1 MEIKE
6 EESLSQ
12 EDITY
17 NVLLNVKN
25 NLVDLVNKQSQ
36 DDFLTFVRA
45 MAPTLVSDWKM
56 GRHIELISDKLQQV
70 VEGKIKRLMVF
81 LPPRSSK
88 SVICS

>member
-17 NVLLNVKN
+17 NILRNIKN
-25 NLVDLVNKQSQ
+25 SLGDLVNNQSK

-56 GRHIELISDKLQQV
+56 GRHIEVISEKLRQSH
-70 VEGKIKRLMVF
+70 L
-81 LPPRSSK
+81 LSS
-88 SVICS
+88 V

>member
-1 MEIKE
+1 MELD
-6 EESLSQ
+6 SLPSDNNE

-17 NVLLNVKN
+17 NVLLNINN
-25 NLVDLVNKQSQ
+25 NLKDIVNKQCQ

-45 MAPTLVSDWKM
+45 MAPTLVSDLKM

-81 LPPRSSK
+81 LPPR
-88 SVICS
+88 

>member
-56 GRHIELISDKLQQV
+56 GRHI
-70 VEGKIKRLMVF
+70 
-81 LPPRSSK
+81 
-88 SVICS
+88 

>member
-17 NVLLNVKN
+17 NVLLNVKS

-45 MAPTLVSDWKM
+45 MAPTLVSDWMM
-56 GRHIELISDKLQQV
+56 GRHRELISDKLQQV

-81 LPPRSSK
+81 LPD
-88 SVICS
+88 

>member
-25 NLVDLVNKQSQ
+25 NLVDLVNKH
-36 DDFLTFVRA
+36 LKPNLA
-45 MAPTLVSDWKM
+45 
-56 GRHIELISDKLQQV
+56 
-70 VEGKIKRLMVF
+70 GKINKTAQ
-81 LPPRSSK
+81 
-88 SVICS
+88 